1 VTAVGSRVIC
11 AALFLAGLFG
21 GVARADEDPRAAAAA
36 HYARGLELAN
46 QSQYEA
52 ALDEFNAAYAT
63 SPHFAVLYNIGQAH
77 MALGR
82 PLEAIAALTKYLLDG
97 ADQVP
102 LSRREQVQA
111 QVALLESKLAELSIA
126 TDQPGATIRV
136 DDRDVGRTPLFQPL
150 RLAAGTHTVT
160 ASMPDGAQVTRQVT
174 LGEAE
179 RQRLD
184 LVFVNRAPAPA
195 SPPVPVVTA
204 PAPAAPVSPESG
216 TPSIMMRRT
225 AYLVTTVGVLVGGA
239 AVGVYFWNRG
249 RYDDWQSTNAALQT
263 TPPGTAAYRSRAV
276 ANNQLADSLTSAN
289 HAILG
294 LSIAAGAL
302 IASGVT
308 LYLVERGHQGRL
320 GEVAFGWGHDATGGA
335 SASVG
340 WSAVW

>member
-1 VTAVGSRVIC
+1 VRSRVIC
-11 AALFLAGLFG
+11 AALWLSVVFG
-21 GVARADEDPRAAAAA
+21 GVARAADDDPRVEAAA

-52 ALDEFNAAYAT
+52 ALDEFDAAYAT
-63 SPHFAVLYNIGQAH
+63 SPHFAVLYNIGQAQ

-82 PLEAIAALTKYLLDG
+82 PVEAIAALTKYLHDG

-136 DDRDVGRTPLFQPL
+136 DDRDIGRTPLFQPL

-174 LGEAE
+174 LAEAE

-184 LVFVNRAPAPA
+184 LVFVNRAAAAVSPVVPVVAAPA
-195 SPPVPVVTA
+195 SAA
-204 PAPAAPVSPESG
+204 PAPAGSDDHPF
-216 TPSIMMRRT
+216 TPRRT
-225 AYLVTTVGVLVGGA
+225 AYFLAAVGVLAGGT
-239 AVGVYFWNRG
+239 AVGVYFWNHG
-249 RYDDWQSTNAALQT
+249 RYDDWQSTNAALET
-263 TPPGTAAYRSRAV
+263 TPPGTAAYRARAL

-294 LSIAAGAL
+294 LSVAAGAL

-308 LYLVERGHQGRL
+308 LYLVDRGHQRRS
-320 GEVAFGWGHDATGGA
+320 GEVAFGWGRDTTGGA
-335 SASVG
+335 SATAA
-340 WSAVW
+340 WSMVW